1 MYDQANILFIEY
13 PKPRS
18 KTTTA
23 WNSYPG
29 DTKLLPYCLIY
40 YEFRKLIIVLF
51 YCLAWTLWASGS
63 CKNHTLKILRYVPV
77 FCNIFNY
84 DSRKLWYAFH
94 AVVVVI
100 NLFFI
105 FFIWIRLI
113 IRCSQRV
120 YNLQNVWQKL
130 FTPVHKATQRC
141 QMQFLIAFS
150 KWQRWFFFQPRA
162 YVNG

>member
-1 MYDQANILFIEY
+1 MIR
-13 PKPRS
+13 P
-18 KTTTA
+18 
-23 WNSYPG
+23 
-29 DTKLLPYCLIY
+29 IY
-40 YEFRKLIIVLF
+40 YLLNTQNPDQRLPQHEIHILGIPNYYHSLISYKFRKLIIVLF

-105 FFIWIRLI
+105 FFIWISLI
-113 IRCSQRV
+113 ILCSQRV

-130 FTPVHKATQRC
+130 FTPVHKAMQRC

-150 KWQRWFFFQPRA
+150 KWQRWFFFNRELK
-162 YVNG
+162 